1 MYSYLWGTYFYQNQI
16 IEMIEEV
23 SESRKKKRK
32 DGLKLKTTFAE
43 DLKNKMMGIEEQM
56 EKMLY
61 DSVVDEIE
69 RKNKYTNAINN
80 QLG

>member
-1 MYSYLWGTYFYQNQI
+1 MKV
-16 IEMIEEV
+16 EK
-23 SESRKKKRK
+23 KKKRWI
-32 DGLKLKTTFAE
+32 KLKTTFAE